1 MTHDRFK
8 LLEEI
13 LSMPRFRE
21 WCLGEAPETD
31 DFWTGWA
38 DGDPVRTEVLEYAK
52 EITRSFQDKIQ
63 PVSEAYIF
71 EKVSLAISAAR
82 NGDGVSPSRAKD
94 TVWISFAKVAA
105 SVLLIMALGWGAYLY
120 YDHNYDHRGP
130 ALTETSSLP
139 AGSAAASRFITVQN
153 TGDFL
158 RHVHLSDG
166 SSVILQPG
174 SRIRFPE
181 IFPAGKREVHLSG
194 EAFFEVVKNKKAPFY
209 VLANEAIT
217 KVVGTSFRVKAKPGV
232 PFLEVNVKSG
242 TVVVFKDKMKDGY
255 DVNAYPDDRVT
266 VLNKN
271 EKAIFEL
278 SGAELLPQAELRDM
292 PARLPIEKLGFV
304 YESTPLSDVFA
315 ELEAAYGVKINY
327 NSEQLAGCSLTAEL
341 SDEPLFTKIKWIAA
355 ILEADYTI
363 TDNEIIINGKPCQ

>member
-1 MTHDRFK
+1 MTHDQFK

-38 DGDPVRTEVLEYAK
+38 GNDPVKTEVLEYAK

-71 EKVSLAISAAR
+71 EKVSLAISAGR
-82 NGDGVSPSRAKD
+82 DGGMISPPGAKSM
-94 TVWISFAKVAA
+94 VWMPFVKTAA
-105 SVLLIMALGWGAYLY
+105 SVLLIVALSWGAYLY
-120 YDHNYDHRGP
+120 YNRIGP
-130 ALTETSSLP
+130 LLTETSSVST
-139 AGSAAASRFITVQN
+139 ASAADSRFITIQN
-153 TGDFL
+153 TGSAL

-174 SRIRFPE
+174 SQIRFPE
-181 IFPAGKREVHLSG
+181 IFPAGKRQVHLSG

-232 PFLEVNVKSG
+232 PLLEVNVKSG
-242 TVVVFKDKMKDGY
+242 TVVVFKDKMKEGY
-255 DVNAYPDDRVT
+255 DVSAYPGNRVT
-266 VLNKN
+266 ILNKN

-278 SGAELLPQAELRDM
+278 SGTELLLQPELRDM

-304 YESTPLSDVFA
+304 YESTPLPDVFT
-315 ELEAAYGVKINY
+315 ELEAAYGVTINY

>member
-1 MTHDRFK
+1 
-8 LLEEI
+8 
-13 LSMPRFRE
+13 MPRFRE

-31 DFWTGWA
+31 DFWKDWA
-38 DGDPVRTEVLEYAK
+38 GSDPVRKEVLEHAR

-82 NGDGVSPSRAKD
+82 DSDRINPPRAKSIR
-94 TVWISFAKVAA
+94 WIPFVKTAA
-105 SVLLIMALGWGAYLY
+105 SVLLVVALGWGAYLH
-120 YDHNYDHRGP
+120 YDRKSPVP
-130 ALTETSSLP
+130 AETSSL
-139 AGSAAASRFITVQN
+139 AAAVADPRLITIQN
-153 TGDFL
+153 TGSLL

-209 VLANEAIT
+209 VLANETIT
-217 KVVGTSFRVKAKPGV
+217 KVVGTSFRIKAKPGV
-232 PFLEVNVKSG
+232 PLLEVNVKSG
-242 TVVVFKDKMKDGY
+242 TVVVFKDKMKAGY
-255 DVNAYPDDRVT
+255 DVSAYPGDRVT

-271 EKAIFEL
+271 ENAVFEL
-278 SGAELLPQAELRDM
+278 SGAELLPQPELHNM
-292 PARLPIEKLGFV
+292 PARLSIEKLGFV
-304 YESTPLSDVFA
+304 YESTPLADVFA
-315 ELEAAYGVKINY
+315 ELEAAYGVTINY

-355 ILEADYTI
+355 ILESEYTI